1 MARIALISDI
11 HGNLEAF
18 ESALVEV
25 RAARADKIVCLG
37 DVVGYGPDPGP
48 CLDLVAKLRIP
59 TVIGNHDEAA
69 LSPTVPPDFNEPAT
83 QSLLYTRHVLT
94 DAQKQIIRSWPQ
106 RLDFAGVAF
115 THGSFAKNRWDYVV
129 TPQTAADAF
138 VGMEGRLGAVG
149 HTHVP
154 SVFSSPLDQ
163 PPGLPAL
170 CVLVVAGEPVSL
182 SRGQRYLVNPG
193 SIGQPRDRNPGASW
207 GLLDTTRSVFS
218 IHRVAYDIDAVEAK
232 IRAAGLPDFLS
243 DRLRVGA

>member
-11 HGNLEAF
+11 HGNLEAL
-18 ESALVEV
+18 EATLVEV

-37 DVVGYGPDPGP
+37 DVVGYGPDPGR
-48 CLDLVAKLRIP
+48 CIEVVTGLRIP
-59 TVIGNHDEAA
+59 TMIGNHDEAVISA
-69 LSPTVPPDFNEPAT
+69 SVPADFNEPAT
-83 QSLLYTRHVLT
+83 QSLLFTRHVLT
-94 DAQKQIIRSWPQ
+94 EAQKGIIRTWPQ

-115 THGSFAKNRWDYVV
+115 THGSFGKNKWDYIV
-129 TPQTAADAF
+129 TPQSAADAF
-138 VGMEGRLGAVG
+138 VGLEGRLGVVG

-170 CVLVVAGEPVSL
+170 CVLVVAGEPVHL
-182 SRGQRYLVNPG
+182 SRGQRYIVNPG
-193 SIGQPRDRNPGASW
+193 SVGQPRDRNPGASW
-207 GLLDTTRSVFS
+207 GLLDTTKNTFS
-218 IHRVAYDIDAVEAK
+218 IQRVAYDIDAVEAK